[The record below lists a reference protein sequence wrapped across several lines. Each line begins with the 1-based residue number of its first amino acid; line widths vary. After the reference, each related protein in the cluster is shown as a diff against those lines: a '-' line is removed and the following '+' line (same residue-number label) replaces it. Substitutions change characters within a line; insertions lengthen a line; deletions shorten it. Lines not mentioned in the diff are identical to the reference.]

1 MPLQPPANV
10 LAALAIFDART
21 DTFTARAV
29 ETSIQ
34 GAAKD
39 RDSIP
44 QENRRGG
51 WAEWAAFAFQ
61 TREAPNGGPWGT
73 HFQPWMSGGNNDGSP
88 FYVPDLREA
97 DAESIAYWAERAK
110 TVKHPVLVARYAD
123 LVWDTT
129 EFVTKAKRGRDGID
143 FARLAIDNYIAASRL
158 DDGAAWGDT
167 RENLGRAL
175 ELAISVKDAART
187 SAAVEANIEY
197 VDRTSDDDK
206 IGTYC
211 YLFDRLLP
219 AEKGPELTEEQER
232 QLVEKFEAKFA
243 SMIAS
248 GSKWHAEPHG
258 PQSVGKLLAAYYQ
271 RKGKVEE
278 RTRILRGIAEAFE
291 RRAKIGD
298 ALMGVMFLDSARRTY
313 HDAGLREEAE
323 RVQREAQ
330 ALGPEAVKCMAPI
343 TAGSEIK
350 NEDLEKY
357 LAGMMEGGLEA
368 AMERFAIHFVPRQSE
383 ILKWLEEKDSQFIAH
398 KLFPTT
404 KMAHGHIVA
413 HVGDDTADPDGKMV
427 HETAERMQYSAPWI
441 GWTLGRMIR
450 DGFTSTHAMDFIRQ
464 TPIFEKDRLRLVE
477 RGIEAHLRGDYV
489 QAIHTL
495 LPQIEHAIRTL
506 VYLIGKPSNKAHR
519 TGRGVMQF
527 KNLND
532 LLPKDEW
539 PVPGEHGE
547 NLRMYLLA
555 TLAHPK
561 GANIRND
568 VAHGLWP
575 EQAFHRGASERVLH
589 VLFAVA
595 RIRLERKPKPEGSEG
610 IPDALPSGDAEP
622 A

>member
-1 MPLQPPANV
+1 MPLQPPAPV
-10 LAALAIFDART
+10 VAILATFDARN
-21 DTFTARAV
+21 DIFTARSV
-29 ETSIQ
+29 ETAIQ
-34 GAAKD
+34 EAVKD
-39 RDSIP
+39 RESVPPED
-44 QENRRGG
+44 RRGG
-51 WAEWAAFAFQ
+51 WAEWAAFALQ

-73 HFQPWMSGGNNDGSP
+73 HFQPWMSGSNKDGSP
-88 FYVPDLREA
+88 FFVPDLREA
-97 DAESIAYWAERAK
+97 DAESVSHWAERAK
-110 TVKHPVLVARYAD
+110 AAKHPVLVARYAD

-158 DDGAAWGDT
+158 DDGAAWSDT

-175 ELAISVKDAART
+175 ELAISVRDDTRT
-187 SAAVEANIEY
+187 SAAVAANIEY

-219 AEKGPELTEEQER
+219 AEKGPELTDKQEK
-232 QLVEKFEAKFA
+232 QLVARFEAKFA
-243 SMIAS
+243 AMIAPVN
-248 GSKWHAEPHG
+248 KWYAEPHG

-271 RKGKVEE
+271 RKGKAED
-278 RTRILRGIAEAFE
+278 RTRILRGIAETFE

-298 ALMGVMFLDSARRTY
+298 ALAGVLFLDIARRTF

-323 RVQREAQ
+323 RVQRDAQ
-330 ALGPEAVKCMAPI
+330 ELGPKARKCMAPI
-343 TAGSEIK
+343 TSESKIK

-357 LAGMMEGGLEA
+357 LAAMMEGGLDDA
-368 AMERFAIHFVPRQSE
+368 TERFAIHFVPRQTD
-383 ILKWLEEKDSQFIAH
+383 ILKWLEEKDSEFIAH

-413 HVGDDTADPDGKMV
+413 HVGDDSTDPDGKMV
-427 HETAERMQYSAPWI
+427 HETADHMQYFAPWI
-441 GWTLGRMIR
+441 GWTLTRMIR
-450 DGFTSTHAMDFIRQ
+450 EGFTTKHAIDFIRKS
-464 TPIFEKDRLRLVE
+464 PIFEENRLSLVE
-477 RGIEAHLRGDYV
+477 RGIDAHLRGDYV
-489 QAIHTL
+489 QAVHVL

-506 VYLIGKPSNKAHR
+506 GYLHGKPSNKAHR

-532 LLPKDEW
+532 LLPKEEW
-539 PVPGEHGE
+539 LVSGEHGE

-575 EQAFHRGASERVLH
+575 ERAFHRGISERVFH

-595 RIRLERKPKPEGSEG
+595 LIRLEPKLIPEGRERT
-610 IPDALPSGDAEP
+610 PEP
-622 A
+622 QSTHDPATS